1 MIFSGN
7 INSDDFDLSIKA
19 WRINNP
25 AVEASMNDMK
35 SSKRDQLLRQSDA
48 HQFSQQTD
56 AIQTK
61 EESFSISVYILLILT
76 LAVIILFLNY
86 CRKKRRRKYFLFL

>member
-1 MIFSGN
+1 M
-7 INSDDFDLSIKA
+7 NSDDSDISIKA

-25 AVEASMNDMK
+25 AVDVPISFGTNNIK
-35 SSKRDQLLRQSDA
+35 SNKNGQSLKQSNV
-48 HQFSQQTD
+48 HQFSQQAD
-56 AIQTK
+56 SLQIK

-76 LAVIILFLNY
+76 LAVITLFVNY

>member
-1 MIFSGN
+1 M
-7 INSDDFDLSIKA
+7 KA

-25 AVEASMNDMK
+25 AIDAPGINDGK
-35 SSKRDQLLRQSDA
+35 SSKSDQFLRQSDA
-48 HQFSQQTD
+48 HQFAQQND

-61 EESFSISVYILLILT
+61 EESFNISVYILLVLT